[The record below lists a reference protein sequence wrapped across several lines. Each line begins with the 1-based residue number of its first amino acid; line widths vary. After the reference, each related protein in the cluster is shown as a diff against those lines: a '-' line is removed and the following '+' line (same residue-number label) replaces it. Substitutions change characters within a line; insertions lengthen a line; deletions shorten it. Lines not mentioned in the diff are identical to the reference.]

1 MFLTYQTQRIKINS
15 KNPEKIK
22 IRKAAAIIKN
32 GGIVAFPTETVYGLG
47 ANALNPK
54 AVRKIFLAK
63 GRPFDD
69 PLIIH
74 INDFEDV
81 SKLALEV
88 SPLAKKIMKKYWPGP
103 LTVILKKSKLVPKI
117 TTGGQKTVAIRMPY
131 NKIAS
136 SLIKESATPIA
147 APSANLFGKPSPTLA
162 EHVLEDLDGKI
173 DLVIDGGKTS
183 IGLESTVLDLTSNIP
198 VLLRPGK
205 ISYEE
210 LCLLGKITLTNSLKG
225 RKLKNLISKSPGM
238 KYKHYAPN
246 AKIILV
252 KGQTKKCMKKI
263 SSLIKKYHN
272 ENKKTGVI
280 STTKKNP
287 PKSDMT
293 LFVGKTNKTIAKNL
307 FEAFRNFDKK
317 GIDVI
322 LVKEI
327 SNSDLGFA
335 IMNRLEKAAYQTVIA

>member
-1 MFLTYQTQRIKINS
+1 MFSKYQTQRIKINS

-47 ANALNPK
+47 ANALNPN
-54 AVRKIFLAK
+54 AVRKSFLAK
-63 GRPFDD
+63 GSPFDD

-88 SPLAKKIMKKYWPGP
+88 SPLAEKIMKKYWPGP
-103 LTVILKKSKLVPKI
+103 LTIILKKSKLVPKI

-136 SLIKESATPIA
+136 SWIKESATPIA

-183 IGLESTVLDLTSNIP
+183 IGLESTVLDLTSDIP

-210 LCLLGKITLTNSLKG
+210 LCLLGKIKLTNSLKG

-263 SSLIKKYHN
+263 SSLTKKYSH
-272 ENKKTGVI
+272 
-280 STTKKNP
+280 
-287 PKSDMT
+287 KSDMT
-293 LFVGKTNKTIAKNL
+293 LFIGITNKAIAKNL
-307 FEAFRNFDKK
+307 FEAFRKFDKK
-317 GIDVI
+317 DIDII

-327 SNSDLGFA
+327 SDSELGFA

>member
-1 MFLTYQTQRIKINS
+1 MFLKYQTQRIKINS
-15 KNPEKIK
+15 RTPEKIK
-22 IRKAAAIIKN
+22 IKKAAAIIKN

-54 AVRKIFLAK
+54 AVKKIFLAK

-69 PLIIH
+69 PLIVH
-74 INDFEDV
+74 INDFKDV
-81 SKLALEV
+81 SKLAIEI
-88 SPLAKKIMKKYWPGP
+88 SPLAEKIMKKYWPGP

-117 TTGGQKTVAIRMPY
+117 TTGRQKSVAIRMPC
-131 NKIAS
+131 NKIAR
-136 SLIKESATPIA
+136 SLIKESSTPIA

-162 EHVLEDLDGKI
+162 EHVLEDLNGKI
-173 DLVIDGGKTS
+173 DLIIDGGKTR
-183 IGLESTVLDLTSNIP
+183 IGLESTVLDLTSDIP

-210 LCLLGKITLTNSLKG
+210 LCLLGKIKLDNSLKG
-225 RKLKNLISKSPGM
+225 KKLKNLISKSPGM
-238 KYKHYAPN
+238 KYKHYSPN

-252 KGQTKKCMKKI
+252 KGKTNNCIKKI

-272 ENKKTGVI
+272 ENKQVGLIT
-280 STTKKNP
+280 TTKKIS

-293 LFVGKTNKTIAKNL
+293 LFVGRTTKTIAKNL
-307 FEAFRNFDKK
+307 FEAFRKFDKK
-317 GIDVI
+317 GIDII

-327 SNSDLGFA
+327 SDSDLGFA
-335 IMNRLEKAAYQTVIA
+335 IMNRLEKAASQTIIA

>member
-1 MFLTYQTQRIKINS
+1 MFLKYHTQIIKIDS

-22 IRKAAAIIKN
+22 IKKAADIIKN

-54 AVRKIFLAK
+54 AVKKIFLAK
-63 GRPFDD
+63 RRPFDD

-74 INDFEDV
+74 INDFKDI

-88 SPLAKKIMKKYWPGP
+88 SPLAEKIMKKYWPGP
-103 LTVILKKSKLVPKI
+103 LTVILKKSNLVPKI

-131 NKIAS
+131 NKIAR
-136 SLIKESATPIA
+136 SLIKESGTPIA
-147 APSANLFGKPSPTLA
+147 APSANLFGRPSPTLA

-173 DLVIDGGKTS
+173 DLIIDGRKTN
-183 IGLESTVLDLTSNIP
+183 IGLESTVLDLTSDIP

-210 LCLLGKITLTNSLKG
+210 LCLFGKIRLDSSLKG
-225 RKLKNLISKSPGM
+225 RKSKNLISKSPGM

-252 KGQTKKCMKKI
+252 KGQTKKCMTKI
-263 SSLIKKYHN
+263 SGLIKKYHN
-272 ENKKTGVI
+272 DNKKVGVI
-280 STTKKNP
+280 TTTKKNP
-287 PKSDMT
+287 HKSDMT
-293 LFVGKTNKTIAKNL
+293 LFIGSTNNTIAKNL
-307 FEAFRNFDKK
+307 FESFRKFDKN
-317 GIDVI
+317 GIDII

-327 SNSDLGFA
+327 SNSELGLA
-335 IMNRLEKAAYQTVIA
+335 IMNRLEKAAYQTVIL